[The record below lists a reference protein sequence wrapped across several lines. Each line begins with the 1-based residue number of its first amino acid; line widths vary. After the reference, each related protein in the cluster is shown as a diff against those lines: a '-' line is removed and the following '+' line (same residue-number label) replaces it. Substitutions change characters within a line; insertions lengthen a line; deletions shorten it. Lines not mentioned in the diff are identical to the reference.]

1 MGGLAK
7 AIPPILFASVSSV
20 LKCLIAAS
28 LFLALTQP
36 APIKAAPPGFL
47 EGRLKVILSREVEL
61 ADATPAPA
69 TAENYADYPL
79 IVLSQDRKKEVTRVT
94 ADGNGNYRAGLPPG
108 DYVLD
113 VQRRPRG
120 RVRATPQPFTVVSG
134 QTVRVDMDIDTGVR

>member
-1 MGGLAK
+1 MSDCCQPVFGFD
-7 AIPPILFASVSSV
+7 PTCTDQS
-20 LKCLIAAS
+20 CAAR
-28 LFLALTQP
+28 FFRRT
-36 APIKAAPPGFL
+36 F
-47 EGRLKVILSREVEL
+47 EGYFIEL